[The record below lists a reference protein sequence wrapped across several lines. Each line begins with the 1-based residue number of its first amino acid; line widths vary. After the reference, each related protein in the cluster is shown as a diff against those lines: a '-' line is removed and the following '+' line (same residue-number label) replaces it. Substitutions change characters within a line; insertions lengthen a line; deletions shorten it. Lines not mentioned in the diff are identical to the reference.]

1 LFNPRK
7 NAWKDHFI
15 WSDDGIQII
24 GITAIGRVTVSTLD
38 LNRNRVLNIRLA
50 DKMIGR
56 HPPEGDPIKS

>member
-1 LFNPRK
+1 MFNPHK

-24 GITAIGRVTVSTLD
+24 SMTPIRRATISTLD

>member
-15 WSDDGIQII
+15 WSDDEIQII
-24 GITAIGRVTVSTLD
+24 SVTPIGRATINTLD

-50 DKMIGR
+50 DKKIGQ